1 MLTSSNIEIFIW
13 ERSKKQLK
21 NYFRKSIPAS
31 FVHLQDFKT
40 LCLKV
45 WAPEMLKTILA
56 IFHEDGWSG

>member
-40 LCLKV
+40 LFKSMSTKDV
-45 WAPEMLKTILA
+45 KND
-56 IFHEDGWSG
+56 FGDFS